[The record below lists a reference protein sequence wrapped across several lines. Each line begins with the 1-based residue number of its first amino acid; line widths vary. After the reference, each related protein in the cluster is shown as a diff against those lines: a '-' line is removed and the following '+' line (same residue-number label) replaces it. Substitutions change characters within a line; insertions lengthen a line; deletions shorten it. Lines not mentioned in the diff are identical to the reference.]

1 MNGHGAVSAL
11 EKGCSAD
18 AHVRR
23 GSCEP
28 IARGGWRLILRNA
41 LSGSS
46 EAPREGDIHNGAQP
60 GLSKRH
66 ARKKNLRAQV
76 LNKICTQR
84 PHFFHNPRRSKVGST
99 GIAGGYNRALRDN
112 FVIPKLIGPLI
123 LWLAMPGIA
132 AAADAMLFELYLT
145 DGTSIVSYGE
155 FARVDDRVVFSLVM
169 GGTDQPRL
177 HAATLPASAI
187 DWARTQ
193 RQAAST
199 RYQWYAQAR
208 GEEDFTRLSNEVAS
222 VINAVVVSQDR
233 NRALQ
238 MAQRARATV
247 AQWSRTHFGYR
258 QQEVGEIL
266 GILDQA
272 ISDLR
277 ASAGVASFDVAL
289 VATTPVAVALEPLAS
304 MPSTRQQIDQAMRV
318 SVLTGPAERIALLQA
333 VLQLIADAG
342 SVIPSIEAASLRRLA
357 DTRIR
362 TEQVIDLRYSAMSSR
377 LMNEA
382 TRGATRASIADVQ
395 RVLDR
400 IPREDTRLGRRRPDV
415 VQALQA
421 SVQAQL
427 GAARHLRLRRD
438 QWMIRRSLY
447 AGYQRS
453 VGGQLLQLVKSQPA
467 LEAIR
472 RLDGPPPEVLVTLNA
487 RLKGG
492 AARLERIQPPA
503 DLRTTHELLLGAWR
517 FAETAVNGRYE
528 AARNASVNGAWEASS
543 SAAGAL
549 LLLSRAQ
556 EELRTLLEPPRLP

>member
-1 MNGHGAVSAL
+1 MIS
-11 EKGCSAD
+11 
-18 AHVRR
+18 
-23 GSCEP
+23 
-28 IARGGWRLILRNA
+28 
-41 LSGSS
+41 
-46 EAPREGDIHNGAQP
+46 
-60 GLSKRH
+60 
-66 ARKKNLRAQV
+66 
-76 LNKICTQR
+76 
-84 PHFFHNPRRSKVGST
+84 
-99 GIAGGYNRALRDN
+99 
-112 FVIPKLIGPLI
+112 KLIGPVL
-123 LWLAMPGIA
+123 LWLAMPGVA
-132 AAADAMLFELYLT
+132 AAAEAMLFELYLT
-145 DGTSIVSYGE
+145 DGTTIVSYGE
-155 FARVDDRVVFSLVM
+155 FARVGDQVVLSLVM

-177 HAATLPASAI
+177 HAATLPVNAI
-187 DWARTQ
+187 DWTRTE
-193 RQAAST
+193 RHAAST
-199 RYQWYAQAR
+199 RYQWYAHAR

-222 VINAVVVSQDR
+222 VINAIVLSQDR
-233 NRALQ
+233 SRALQ

-247 AQWSRTHFGYR
+247 AQWSRAHYGYR

-277 ASAGVASFDVAL
+277 ATAGVASFDVAL

-304 MPSTRQQIDQAMRV
+304 MPSTRQQIDQALRV

-342 SVIPSIEAASLRRLA
+342 SVIPRTEAMSLRRLA
-357 DTRIR
+357 ETRIR
-362 TEQVIDLRYSAMSSR
+362 TEQAIDLRYSAMASR
-377 LMNEA
+377 LMNDA
-382 TRGATRASIADVQ
+382 TGGATRARVADVQ

-400 IPREDTRLGRRRPDV
+400 IPREDARLGRRRPEV

-427 GAARHLRLRRD
+427 GAARHLRLLRD
-438 QWMIRRSLY
+438 QWMIRQSLY

-453 VGGQLLQLVKSQPA
+453 VGGQLLQLVKSQPT

-472 RLDGPPPEVLVTLNA
+472 RLDGPPPEVLIALNA

-492 AARLERIQPPA
+492 AERLARIQPPG
-503 DLRTTHELLLGAWR
+503 DLRAMHELLLGAWR

-556 EELRTLLEPPRLP
+556 EELRALLEPPRLP